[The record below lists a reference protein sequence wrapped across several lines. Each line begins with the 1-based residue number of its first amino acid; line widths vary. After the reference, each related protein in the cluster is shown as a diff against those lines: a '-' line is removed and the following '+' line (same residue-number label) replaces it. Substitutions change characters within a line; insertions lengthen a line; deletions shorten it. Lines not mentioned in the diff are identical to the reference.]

1 MNPQDAA
8 YSLSKQLPSI
18 DYIHTGY
25 GKLELT
31 PEMKAAVQKA
41 LTPILF
47 KMTDS
52 TFSKNADSLKDACLL
67 DIIDHPVS
75 PDPNSV
81 NGPVFCKS
89 CEKQFSP
96 FEIATDC
103 LFPVDHPDRG
113 LCSDCYEKELQARGE
128 S

>member
-18 DYIHTGY
+18 DYIQTGY

-31 PEMKAAVQKA
+31 PEMTKSIQKA
-41 LTPILF
+41 LTPIL
-47 KMTDS
+47 
-52 TFSKNADSLKDACLL
+52 SKIANQ
-67 DIIDHPVS
+67 VS
-75 PDPNSV
+75 PETVSQKASHPEHYSKSHSNHM
-81 NGPVFCKS
+81 NWAAYCKS
-89 CEKQFSP
+89 CGKQFSP
-96 FEIATDC
+96 FEIATDR

-113 LCSDCYEKELQARGE
+113 LCSDCYEKQLQAKGQ